1 MKNSLPII
9 TIILICVLSSC
20 TKNALLTDT
29 NISFPQKDSL
39 PFPLT
44 VGTWWK
50 YQRLDTSW
58 IETGG
63 PQRSYFIFDS
73 SYEMITVTGKTK
85 LSDSVQAAILQVK
98 NLTSGK
104 TDTSYAFYYRSN
116 FIVSQIKLTDLSP
129 YAKDYFI
136 GAYDM
141 RFRLPLTDGLY
152 SFLPYATTVYIKK
165 DTLITVLN
173 KQFLHTVFT
182 HEFFPNYIGSLV
194 FYIFLGSDS
203 FLGNNIGFLY
213 WRASHDYGR
222 VAYGKSTKHWFVR
235 RIMDYYIAP

>member
-1 MKNSLPII
+1 MKNSLPIL
-9 TIILICVLSSC
+9 TIILICVLLSC
-20 TKNALLTDT
+20 TKNAPLTDT
-29 NISFPQKDSL
+29 NISFPKKDSL

-58 IETGG
+58 IDMGG
-63 PQRSYFIFDS
+63 ALGAYPIFDS

-141 RFRLPLTDGLY
+141 RFRLPLTDSLY
-152 SFLPYATTVYIKK
+152 SFFPYETVYIKK

-182 HEFFPNYIGSLV
+182 HEFYPDLYGGLSSSN
-194 FYIFLGSDS
+194 FLGSDS

-213 WRASHDYGR
+213 WRAYYSHGNHNGLY
-222 VAYGKSTKHWFVR
+222 TEHWFVR

>member
-1 MKNSLPII
+1 MGAQGAHP
-9 TIILICVLSSC
+9 
-20 TKNALLTDT
+20 
-29 NISFPQKDSL
+29 
-39 PFPLT
+39 
-44 VGTWWK
+44 
-50 YQRLDTSW
+50 
-58 IETGG
+58 
-63 PQRSYFIFDS
+63 IFDS
-73 SYEMITVTGKTK
+73 SYEIITVTGKTK